1 MEAGDWITALVGLI
15 GALIGAVAS
24 YLGSMRAARSASTA
38 AWAGHTITIAEAL
51 LNSDDPAARAAGT
64 QLLAAS
70 VRAIADA
77 PETPEK
83 IKQATRSGDLADAVD
98 EVRTVDASDGVPAE
112 IELAEEDEDG
122 QKEGQ
127 GHPQAG

>member
-1 MEAGDWITALVGLI
+1 MG
-15 GALIGAVAS
+15 
-24 YLGSMRAARSASTA
+24 GSHDRV
-38 AWAGHTITIAEAL
+38 AEAL

-98 EVRTVDASDGVPAE
+98 EVRTVDASDGVPAQ

-122 QKEGQ
+122 R
-127 GHPQAG
+127 

>member
-1 MEAGDWITALVGLI
+1 MEAGDWITALVGLL

-24 YLGSMRAARSASTA
+24 YLGSRRAAKSASTA
-38 AWAGHTITIAEAL
+38 AWTGHTIALAEAL
-51 LNSDDPAARAAGT
+51 LNSDEPAARAAGT

-98 EVRTVDASDGVPAE
+98 ELRTVDASDGVPAE
-112 IELAEEDEDG
+112 IELVEEDDDG
-122 QKEGQ
+122 QEQGQ
-127 GHPQAG
+127 GHPQAS

>member
-1 MEAGDWITALVGLI
+1 MEAGVWITALVGLI

-38 AWAGHTITIAEAL
+38 AWAGHTIAIAEAL
-51 LNSDDPAARAAGT
+51 LNCDDPAARAAGT
-64 QLLAAS
+64 PLLAAS

-98 EVRTVDASDGVPAE
+98 EVRCVDASAGVLAE
-112 IELAEEDEDG
+112 IELAEEDEGG
-122 QKEGQ
+122 QESQGQ
-127 GHPQAG
+127 PQAG